1 MNRLNNKKI
10 YYIVTGAPKA
20 KFASRI
26 IKEIIQEGAR
36 VFTIPTP
43 AGLNFINIKELEKI
57 PGNKIKTDWDKKIK
71 LPKEDAI
78 LVAPCTLNTLNA
90 IAAGL
95 ANNYPLCLIASAIGR
110 KTPVFI
116 APAMNINLWGHPLV
130 QENIQKL
137 ESWSCKIIWP
147 RISKNKVT
155 MTDVGKIL
163 DTLYFS
169 FKRINFSEEKIINKK
184 LENKL
189 KDYQKK
195 YFNHFREIGKFLD
208 KNNLNLP
215 TAGCMSIKVP
225 KGFLISSSGC
235 DLSRNFKKENI
246 SLITYWDDK
255 RNLIR
260 WIGDKVPSS
269 ESPLHC
275 VINANKNHSI
285 LLHIH
290 CPRMTYSYKLK
301 KYATK
306 RYQRYGTFNIGYKI
320 LKLLK
325 KNNFCII
332 RYHGEVILGKDIAE
346 IKNTLNKFN
355 KLVLN

>member
-1 MNRLNNKKI
+1 MKRLDNKKI

-20 KFASRI
+20 QFASRI
-26 IKEIIQEGAR
+26 IKEIIGEGGQ
-36 VFTIPTP
+36 VYTIPTP
-43 AGLNFINIKELEKI
+43 AGLNFVNIEELKKI
-57 PGNKIKTDWDKKIK
+57 SGNKIKTDWDKNIR

-78 LVAPCTLNTLNA
+78 LVAPCTFNTLNA
-90 IAAGL
+90 IASGL
-95 ANNYPLCLIASAIGR
+95 ASNYPLCLIAAAIGR
-110 KTPVFI
+110 KTTVFI
-116 APAMNINLWGHPLV
+116 APAMNINLWNHLLV

-137 ESWSCKIIWP
+137 ESWNCRIIWP

-155 MTDVGKIL
+155 MADVGKIL

-189 KDYQKK
+189 KDYRKK
-195 YFNHFREIGKFLD
+195 YFDHFQEIGKFLD
-208 KNNLNLP
+208 ENNLNLP

-225 KGFLISSSGC
+225 EGFLISRSGC
-235 DLSRNFKKENI
+235 DLSRDFKKENI

-260 WIGDKVPSS
+260 WIGNKIPSS

-275 VINANKNHSI
+275 VINANRNHSI
-285 LLHIH
+285 LLHSH
-290 CPRMTYSYKLK
+290 CPRMTYSDKLK
-301 KYATK
+301 KYMTK
-306 RYQRYGTFNIGYKI
+306 HYQRYGTFNIGYQV
-320 LKLLK
+320 LKLLE

-332 RYHGEVILGKDIAE
+332 RYHGEIVLGKNVTE

-355 KLVLN
+355 KLVSN